1 MEHMKTHKARAENGR
16 LKLDVPTELP
26 DGAEVDVIVLGEE
39 ESYDS
44 MDPAERAELD
54 AAIDESLD
62 QIARGES
69 ISAEECLRRLR
80 DSR

>member
-16 LKLDVPTELP
+16 LKLDVPTDLP

-39 ESYDS
+39 PYDS